1 MRRLYLAALL
11 VLATAGAGIAQERD
25 YIPDRRAVL
34 IEGVDFPGAD
44 LSPQFDVT
52 FEACEAACRA
62 DAACTAFTY
71 NRRASACFPKSS
83 VSGEAPYQGAISGWM
98 RTTDAT
104 ALAAAPDQIGR
115 ASCRERV

>member
-62 DAACTAFTY
+62 G
-71 NRRASACFPKSS
+71 RVLRAPSPSR
-83 VSGEAPYQGAISGWM
+83 GGPGWGWGLT
-98 RTTDAT
+98 R
-104 ALAAAPDQIGR
+104 GR
-115 ASCRERV
+115 ETPSPS